1 MAVGLPLKTT
11 YANGDV
17 FSASDIN
24 DTNGT
29 INTTAAPFAAG
40 KNKIINGDFGIW
52 QRGTSFATS
61 LGYTADR
68 MISASD
74 ATIAQTRQTF
84 TPGTAPVAGYEG
96 SFFIRLAKSAGGNYS
111 SVEQRI
117 EDVRTFAGQTA
128 TFSFW
133 LKSSA
138 ATTIRVRL
146 TQQFGSGGS
155 TAVDNTATD
164 FSSTT
169 SWTRYSLVFNVAS
182 IAGKTIGTNSYFNAA
197 IINVTAAAVDVD
209 VWGMQLEAGSTATAF
224 QTATGT
230 IQGELA
236 ACQRY
241 YWRRSAASDY
251 PSMPFALGQGVTT
264 GLGSMYVQFPVQM
277 RILPSSIDYS
287 GLVLSDHLNA
297 NITVTNAV
305 IATNQGGL
313 LGAIIDASAAS
324 GITVYRPYVIRT
336 SSSSGFLGFSAEL

>member
-11 YANGDV
+11 YADGDV

-29 INTTAAPFAAG
+29 INTTAALFAAG

-241 YWRRSAASDY
+241 YYRHTAAQNNTCFGVGMNQSTTAGNHY
-251 PSMPFALGQGVTT
+251 IKFATT
-264 GLGSMYVQFPVQM
+264 M
-277 RILPSSIDYS
+277 RTAPTSVDFSTLQ
-287 GLVLSDHLNA
+287 
-297 NITVTNAV
+297 ITDFA
-305 IATNQGGL
+305 IY
-313 LGAIIDASAAS
+313 GAAITTLAIVAAAS
-324 GITVYRPYVIRT
+324 GVDTANLVSGGASGMT
-336 SSSSGFLGFSAEL
+336 SQLPSFLRGATAGTSYIAFSAEL

>member
-96 SFFIRLAKSAGGNYS
+96 SFFIRVAKSAGGNYS

-241 YWRRSAASDY
+241 YQRFDAATAEPLSANGGS
-251 PSMPFALGQGVTT
+251 LTT
-264 GLGSMYVQFPVQM
+264 TISQVQVVFPVQL
-277 RILPSSIDYS
+277 RTAPSSLDSSNVEILNYGNNTS
-287 GLVLSDHLNA
+287 YAGGTLAINLSTKTAMQLRYTHGS
-297 NITVTNAV
+297 AV
-305 IATNQGGL
+305 FTAGNVVHFRSSAGTGY
-313 LGAIIDASAAS
+313 LGW
-324 GITVYRPYVIRT
+324 
-336 SSSSGFLGFSAEL
+336 SAEL